1 MNDSLTKVLAFCE
14 ERVKVKDIYVWGGSG
29 QKAASITEA
38 WIRQKES
45 TCQNGKYADQ
55 AVRTWQARVSAGLRA
70 YRAYDCSGYVS
81 AALIAGGA
89 LDKRRDCDGLYA
101 MCGDL
106 DAPRDGALLFRV
118 NSENANDETHVGIYF
133 NGYQYHSK
141 GRESGVVKER
151 YDAGY
156 WAKIAWIESLDA
168 SGTEAGEGGAGMP
181 QTSAPT
187 DYVQITDS
195 VNVRNPAG
203 KGNKIIYIAHDE
215 QLPCTGIDPKTK
227 WFAVETPNGPGF
239 VSCDIP
245 RYAQLVTR

>member
-1 MNDSLTKVLAFCE
+1 M
-14 ERVKVKDIYVWGGSG
+14 
-29 QKAASITEA
+29 
-38 WIRQKES
+38 
-45 TCQNGKYADQ
+45 
-55 AVRTWQARVSAGLRA
+55 SAGLRA
-70 YRAYDCSGYVS
+70 FRAYDCSGYVS

-156 WAKIAWIESLDA
+156 WAKIAWMDCQQKV
-168 SGTEAGEGGAGMP
+168 G
-181 QTSAPT
+181 
-187 DYVQITDS
+187 QI
-195 VNVRNPAG
+195 
-203 KGNKIIYIAHDE
+203 
-215 QLPCTGIDPKTK
+215 L
-227 WFAVETPNGPGF
+227 
-239 VSCDIP
+239 
-245 RYAQLVTR
+245 

>member
-1 MNDSLTKVLAFCE
+1 MNDSLNKVLAFCE
-14 ERVKVKDIYVWGGSG
+14 ERVKARDIYVWGGNG

-38 WIRQKES
+38 WIRKKEADNQK
-45 TCQNGKYADQ
+45 GAHADQ
-55 AVRTWQARVSAGLRA
+55 AVKTWQSRVAAGLRA
-70 YRAYDCSGYVS
+70 FRAYDCSGYVS
-81 AALIAGGA
+81 AALMAGGA

-106 DAPRDGALLFRV
+106 DSPRDGALLFRV

-133 NGYQYHSK
+133 GGYQYHSK

-156 WAKIAWIESLDA
+156 WAKIAWIETLDA
-168 SGTEAGEGGAGMP
+168 SGTEAAAAQSGDP
-181 QTSAPT
+181 
-187 DYVQITDS
+187 YVQIIDS
-195 VNVRNPAG
+195 VNVRTPAG

-215 QLPCTGIDPKTK
+215 QLPCTGIDPLTK

-245 RYAQLVTR
+245 RYAKLVR